1 MRAAMQFQDFHLPRQ
16 WTLRQ
21 TEASVAVFQN
31 ADGDALSIN
40 YFDKVPDIAA
50 DIADA
55 GALRAFYRTAA
66 ESNGLAMIEVD
77 ATQLAG
83 LPAVRTILKVRL
95 QPRGFAFIGSFTLPF
110 ANCSYVLKVQ
120 SVERGVTGAR
130 EAAVL
135 LMQEKPP
142 EVDERTGKLIGWEQ
156 DPYDP
161 LHRGA
166 FMRNRADDEK
176 HDATFPEHPLSRV
189 RRHLQQL
196 SQELEV
202 APTIGAAKPFK
213 YKASKPGI
221 WSRLWR

>member
-1 MRAAMQFQDFHLPRQ
+1 M
-16 WTLRQ
+16 
-21 TEASVAVFQN
+21 
-31 ADGDALSIN
+31 LSIHHFN
-40 YFDKVPDIAA
+40 RIPDIAA

-55 GALRAFYRTAA
+55 GALRAFYRTTA

-77 ATQLAG
+77 STQVAG
-83 LPAVRTILKVRL
+83 LSAVRTILKARL

-110 ANCSYVLKVQ
+110 ADRSYVLKVQ
-120 SVERGVTGAR
+120 GIERGITGAR

-135 LMQEKPP
+135 LIQEQPV
-142 EVDERTGKLIGWEQ
+142 EADEGTGKLIGWEQ
-156 DPYDP
+156 DPYDTA
-161 LHRGA
+161 HRGP

-176 HDATFPEHPLSRV
+176 YDATFPDHPLSRV

-196 SQELEV
+196 SEELEV
-202 APTIGAAKPFK
+202 APTIRAAKPFN